1 MNTADIYQ
9 LFINFNV
16 PGVRK
21 EVARLAQGVNMG
33 DAGVINEAL
42 QAAYDPSAGQQALQA
57 GEQVQQPCIA
67 FDQQALVSAIATS
80 VGSAMVSSMSTYL
93 VKQDAREAAMSTYLV
108 KQDARE
114 AAMSTYLVKQ
124 DAKETAFHDSLNT
137 LVVAI
142 KENHDVVQQN
152 LHIMDEKLAD
162 ADAMNAENKADTD
175 AKMAE
180 TDAKIADNKAETD
193 AKMAEIVASA
203 DAKIADNKAE
213 TDAKIAEIVASAD
226 AKMAEIVNALSKVAT
241 GSATDCVPDAP
252 AEIMNALSKV
262 ASGSATGSVPDAP
275 AKLPMRKYKKYT
287 TESKKI
293 TLQWV
298 MKNISYPY
306 ADIDELEMLQK
317 KTGVDT
323 IDRMRQ
329 LIKQLRTK
337 EMVQDKHGKWCRR
350 TTTKP
355 SVVGNKRSWTQ
366 KNINDM
372 M

>member
-1 MNTADIYQ
+1 MDNKDIYQ

-21 EVARLAQGVNMG
+21 EVARLAQGVNTG
-33 DAGVINEAL
+33 DAGVMGELL

-80 VGSAMVSSMSTYL
+80 VGSAMVSS
-93 VKQDAREAAMSTYLV
+93 MSTYLV

-193 AKMAEIVASA
+193 AKMAE
-203 DAKIADNKAE
+203 NKAE
-213 TDAKIAEIVASAD
+213 TDAKIAEI
-226 AKMAEIVNALSKVAT
+226 MNALSKVAT
-241 GSATDCVPDAP
+241 GSAP
-252 AEIMNALSKV
+252 ANLA
-262 ASGSATGSVPDAP
+262 
-275 AKLPMRKYKKYT
+275 MRKNQRYT
-287 TESKKI
+287 AESKKI
-293 TLQWV
+293 TLQWLV
-298 MKNISYPY
+298 KHISNPYP
-306 ADIDELEMLQK
+306 DRDEMECLQN

-323 IDRMRQ
+323 IKRMTSLVTQ
-329 LIKQLRTK
+329 IRTK
-337 EMVQDKHGKWCRR
+337 EMVKDKNGKWCKRVMP
-350 TTTKP
+350 KHA
-355 SVVGNKRSWTQ
+355 SVLGNTRWTQ
-366 KNINDM
+366 KSISDCM
-372 M
+372 

>member
-1 MNTADIYQ
+1 MNTDDLYN
-9 LFINFNV
+9 LFV
-16 PGVRK
+16 DMDMPGVRK
-21 EVARLAQGVNMG
+21 EVVRLAKGVNKG
-33 DAGVINEAL
+33 DAGVMNELL

-57 GEQVQQPCIA
+57 GEQVQQPCLA

-80 VGSAMVSSMSTYL
+80 VGSAMVSS
-93 VKQDAREAAMSTYLV
+93 MSTYLV

-180 TDAKIADNKAETD
+180 I
-193 AKMAEIVASA
+193 M
-203 DAKIADNKAE
+203 
-213 TDAKIAEIVASAD
+213 
-226 AKMAEIVNALSKVAT
+226 NALSKVAT
-241 GSATDCVPDAP
+241 GSAPDDP
-252 AEIMNALSKV
+252 AN
-262 ASGSATGSVPDAP
+262 
-275 AKLPMRKYKKYT
+275 LPMRKNQRYT
-287 TESKKI
+287 AESKRI
-293 TLQWV
+293 TLQWLL
-298 MKNISYPY
+298 KHISNPYPNR
-306 ADIDELEMLQK
+306 DEMECLQN

-323 IDRMRQ
+323 IKRMTSLVNQIR
-329 LIKQLRTK
+329 IK
-337 EMVQDKHGKWCRR
+337 EMVKDKKNKNGKWCRR

-355 SVVGNKRSWTQ
+355 LVLGNKHSWSL
-366 KNINDM
+366 KSISDCM
-372 M
+372 

>member
-1 MNTADIYQ
+1 MDMNDLYLVLLRLHGWEFMAEASHINAKKAVRGFASDLQDFHEQGQRSSAAQ
-9 LFINFNV
+9 LMQH
-16 PGVRK
+16 GASA
-21 EVARLAQGVNMG
+21 VAVAAVE
-33 DAGVINEAL
+33 DAL
-42 QAAYDPSAGQQALQA
+42 Q
-57 GEQVQQPCIA
+57 PCVA
-67 FDQQALVSAIATS
+67 NDQSQLMGMFGKFFDKLEARDDKLGKFFDKLDARD
-80 VGSAMVSSMSTYL
+80 
-93 VKQDAREAAMSTYLV
+93 VKQDTRNTVLYDTMG
-108 KQDARE
+108 
-114 AAMSTYLVKQ
+114 
-124 DAKETAFHDSLNT
+124 T

-142 KENHDVVQQN
+142 KENHDVTQQN
-152 LHIMDEKLAD
+152 FHIMDEKLAD
-162 ADAMNAENKADTD
+162 ANAIMAENKA
-175 AKMAE
+175 E
-180 TDAKIADNKAETD
+180 TDAQIADNKAETD

>member
-1 MNTADIYQ
+1 MNTDDLYN
-9 LFINFNV
+9 LFV
-16 PGVRK
+16 DMDMPGVRK
-21 EVARLAQGVNMG
+21 EVVRLAKGVNKG
-33 DAGVINEAL
+33 DAGVMNELL

-57 GEQVQQPCIA
+57 GEQVQQPCLA

-80 VGSAMVSSMSTYL
+80 VGSAMVSS
-93 VKQDAREAAMSTYLV
+93 MSTYLV

-262 ASGSATGSVPDAP
+262 ASCSATGSVPDAP
-275 AKLPMRKYKKYT
+275 AKLPMRKYQKYT

-366 KNINDM
+366 KSISDCM
-372 M
+372 